1 MFLNPSKMAS
11 WRVNLK
17 LHFKKGK
24 ACGLAK
30 KNELYILIPCV
41 VTWFGEKKKK
51 GYIRRGI
58 ARRAHYPHLLTGNR
72 DHLVS

>member
-1 MFLNPSKMAS
+1 MNPSKMAS

-51 GYIRRGI
+51 RIHKERNSKESPLSTFAYRQ
-58 ARRAHYPHLLTGNR
+58 
-72 DHLVS
+72 

>member
-1 MFLNPSKMAS
+1 MGCVLNLSKMAS

-30 KNELYILIPCV
+30 KNELCILDPCV
-41 VTWFGEKKKK
+41 VTWLGGKKRMHKE
-51 GYIRRGI
+51 
-58 ARRAHYPHLLTGNR
+58 R
-72 DHLVS
+72 DSKESILPTFAYKQ

>member
-30 KNELYILIPCV
+30 KNELCILDPCAA
-41 VTWFGEKKKK
+41 TWFRGEK
-51 GYIRRGI
+51 GYIGKGI
-58 ARRAHYPHLLTGNR
+58 EKRVYCPGLYAGNR
-72 DHLVS
+72 VQSS